1 MKRIGILS
9 DTHKHLTDEI
19 FPFFEK
25 VDEIWHAG
33 DIGDLATI
41 KKLSDF
47 KPVRAVFG
55 NIDGQD
61 IRQLYPE
68 NQRFTIENL
77 DVWITHIG
85 GYPGRYDKRVKPKI
99 FQNPPNIFI
108 SGHSHILKVMNDPKL
123 NLLHINP
130 GAFGISG
137 FHKVRTAIRLVLDN
151 KNIRDL
157 EILELPKFPNR
168 VETPNLGV

>member
-9 DTHKHLTDEI
+9 DTHKYLTDEI
-19 FPFFEK
+19 FSFFEN

-33 DIGDLATI
+33 DIGDFETA

-47 KPVRAVFG
+47 KLFRAVFG

-77 DVWITHIG
+77 DIWITHIG
-85 GYPGRYDKRVKPKI
+85 GYPGRYDRRVKPEI

-123 NLLHINP
+123 KLLHINP

-137 FHKVRTAIRLVLDN
+137 FHKVRTAVRLVLDK

-157 EILELPKFPNR
+157 EVLELPKFPKKN
-168 VETPNLGV
+168 